1 MKKHPSSYKLN
12 EPLKSGNAQVKSE
25 ATVLYDGS
33 FLLLLLCFVV
43 VISKH
48 LCHSIFVVVQVVFVT
63 FVL

>member
-1 MKKHPSSYKLN
+1 MKKHPSCYKLN
-12 EPLKSGNAQVKSE
+12 EPLKSRNAQVKSE

-33 FLLLLLCFVV
+33 FLLLLLLFFV

-48 LCHSIFVVVQVVFVT
+48 LCHFIFVVLQVVFVT

>member
-12 EPLKSGNAQVKSE
+12 EPLKSRNAQVKSQ
-25 ATVLYDGS
+25 ATVLYDGI
-33 FLLLLLCFVV
+33 FFLLLLCFV

-48 LCHSIFVVVQVVFVT
+48 LCHSIFVVLQVVFVT